1 MRKSIF
7 TLVLFGL
14 YLPATSQ
21 AWADNGVVAFTNAQI
36 YPVSSA
42 PIKNGTLL
50 LKNGKIS
57 AFGKNVVIPKGAK
70 LVDCTG
76 KWITPGFI
84 DSATQLGLREVSQV
98 AGTVDSSPSR
108 KDPIRAS
115 VRAADGVNPR
125 SAAIGVARRHG
136 VTSVLSV
143 LSGGLISGQGV
154 WLNLFDGRNK
164 SWMNTISDDTGLWM
178 RFGESGARA
187 VGGSRASAI
196 QHLRETFDDA
206 RLYSQNRKN
215 FEKNTLRHLVTSR
228 LDLEAIL
235 KVTSGKEPLVVS
247 VHRASDILAMLNFA
261 RDQRLRLVIV
271 GGAEAWLVKSQLAK
285 AKVPVI
291 LNPLENLPI
300 SFESRNM
307 RGDNAAILSEAGVR
321 VLISSQST
329 HNVSS
334 LRFLVGNAIRAGLKW
349 SEGLRSV
356 TLNPADTF
364 QRNGSYGR
372 LERGKKA
379 SFVVW
384 TGDPFEPVNWAET
397 VVIRG
402 VIQET
407 QNRQTRLRD
416 KYKKRLGL

>member
-7 TLVLFGL
+7 TLALFGL
-14 YLPATSQ
+14 YFTDAPQVLAES
-21 AWADNGVVAFTNAQI
+21 GVVAFTNAQI

-42 PIKNGTLL
+42 PIKDGTLL

-57 AFGKNVVIPKGAK
+57 AIGKNVVIPKEAK

-136 VTSVLSV
+136 VTSALSA

-154 WLNLFDGRNK
+154 WLNLFDGRND
-164 SWMNTISDDTGLWM
+164 SWMDTISDDTGLWM
-178 RFGESGARA
+178 RFGEGGARA

-228 LDLEAIL
+228 LDLEAVL

-261 RDQRLRLVIV
+261 REQRLQLVIL

-291 LNPLENLPI
+291 LNPIENLPA

-349 SEGLRSV
+349 SEGLRS
-356 TLNPADTF
+356 
-364 QRNGSYGR
+364 
-372 LERGKKA
+372 
-379 SFVVW
+379 
-384 TGDPFEPVNWAET
+384 
-397 VVIRG
+397 
-402 VIQET
+402 
-407 QNRQTRLRD
+407 
-416 KYKKRLGL
+416 

>member
-1 MRKSIF
+1 MKNLFSAFLTSVLLISI
-7 TLVLFGL
+7 
-14 YLPATSQ
+14 ASN
-21 AWADNGVVAFTNAQI
+21 ARAENGPVAFTNAKI

-42 PIKNGTLL
+42 PVVGGTLII
-50 LKNGKIS
+50 KNGKIS
-57 AFGKNVVIPKGAK
+57 ALGNNVSIPKNAK
-70 LVDCTG
+70 IVDCEG

-98 AGTVDSSPSR
+98 SGTVDSAASR
-108 KDPIRAS
+108 KDPVRAS

-136 VTSVLSV
+136 VTSVLSA
-143 LSGGLISGQGV
+143 LNGGLISGQGV
-154 WLNLFDGRNK
+154 WLDLFDGRNA
-164 SWMNTISDDTGLWM
+164 SWTKTIGQDVGLWM
-178 RFGESGARA
+178 SFGEAGARA
-187 VGGSRASAI
+187 VGGSRAAAL

-206 RLYSQNRKN
+206 RLYSQNRKS
-215 FEKNTLRHLVTSR
+215 FEKNGLRNLVTSR

-235 KVTSGKEPLVVS
+235 KVISGKQPLIVS

-261 RDQRLRLVIV
+261 KEQRIKLVIL
-271 GGAEAWLVKSQLAK
+271 GGAEAWIVRNQLAK

-291 LNPLENLPI
+291 LDPLENLPS

-307 RGDNAAILSEAGVR
+307 RGDNAKLLSEAGVS

-349 SEGLRSV
+349 NEGLRAV
-356 TLNPADTF
+356 TMSPAEAF
-364 QRNGSYGR
+364 LRNSSYGR
-372 LERGKKA
+372 LERGKQA
-379 SFVVW
+379 TFVVW
-384 TGDPFEPVNWAET
+384 TGDPFEPANWAET
-397 VVIRG
+397 VVING
-402 VIQET
+402 AIQET

-416 KYKKRLGL
+416 KYKQQLGL